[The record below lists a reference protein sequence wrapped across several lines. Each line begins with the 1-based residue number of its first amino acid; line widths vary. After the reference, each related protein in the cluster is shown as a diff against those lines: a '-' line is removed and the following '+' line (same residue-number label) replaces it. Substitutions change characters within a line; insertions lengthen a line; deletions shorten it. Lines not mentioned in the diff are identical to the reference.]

1 MSNCNTVRKWMPA
14 ALDGELDAR
23 QQARL
28 DAHVATCPSCGTEM
42 EQTARLLSM
51 VSALGAERELPA
63 RVEYATLRAVRQLPA
78 DEGLPW
84 WRAWFGWPMPAL
96 AALGAVTVVAIRV
109 LQTPPVVYERA
120 LGTDRP
126 SATVA
131 SARPRERVRL
141 AAHRPTQ
148 PLPALEQAPDVFA
161 ELEMLR
167 NLEKMRH
174 FDAIQT
180 TTLDD
185 EADPTPPAERRD
197 DG

>member
-1 MSNCNTVRKWMPA
+1 MSSCNTVRKWIPA

-23 QQARL
+23 QRARL
-28 DAHVATCPSCGTEM
+28 DAHVATCPSCGAEM
-42 EQTARLLSM
+42 EQTSRLLSM
-51 VSALGAERELPA
+51 VSAFGAEREVPT
-63 RVEYATLRAVRQLPA
+63 RVEYATLRAIRQPPA
-78 DEGLPW
+78 DDALPW
-84 WRAWFGWPMPAL
+84 WRAWLGGPVPAL
-96 AALGAVTVVAIRV
+96 AALAVVTVVAIRV
-109 LQTPPVVYERA
+109 LQAPPVVYEQV
-120 LGTDRP
+120 LGKDRP
-126 SATVA
+126 SVPVA
-131 SARPRERVRL
+131 SAPQRPRTRL
-141 AAHRPTQ
+141 ASRRPTQ

-185 EADPTPPAERRD
+185 EADPTPAERRD

>member
-1 MSNCNTVRKWMPA
+1 MSNCNTLRKWMPA

-28 DAHVATCPSCGTEM
+28 DEHVATCATCSGEM

-51 VSALGAERELPA
+51 VSSLGAEREVPA
-63 RVEYATLRAVRQLPA
+63 RVEYATLRAIRQLPA
-78 DEGLPW
+78 DDGLPW
-84 WRAWFGWPMPAL
+84 WRAWLGWPMPAL
-96 AALGAVTVVAIRV
+96 AALAVVTVVAIRV
-109 LQTPPVVYERA
+109 LQAPPVVYERA
-120 LGTDRP
+120 LGKDRP
-126 SATVA
+126 SVAVARAPQHERRRLVA
-131 SARPRERVRL
+131 S
-141 AAHRPTQ
+141 RPTQ

-185 EADPTPPAERRD
+185 EADPVPAERRD